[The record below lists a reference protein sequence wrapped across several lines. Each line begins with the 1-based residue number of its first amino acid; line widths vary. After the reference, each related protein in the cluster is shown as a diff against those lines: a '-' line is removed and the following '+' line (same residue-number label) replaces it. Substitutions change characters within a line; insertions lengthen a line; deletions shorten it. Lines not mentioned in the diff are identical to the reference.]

1 MSKTFNTIKT
11 KIILII
17 SKRPFVTVF
26 IAIGLLV
33 GFLLIGKSL
42 DHKNTEVKQEN
53 VVKTVS
59 VYHIGKAP
67 RLNFQAQIEK
77 EGVVTIVAQ
86 TTGVV
91 NYIYKSAGALID
103 QGTPLIALSTNY
115 QGGNT
120 ATLQKQIALKQYNTL
135 VETYQTQK
143 DIISTQREI
152 AKKSDDNSDELRTIS
167 ERTLSNLNDQLD
179 LNEEILNTLDQN
191 ITTLEQAGNTPDNQ
205 SLILQTKQLK
215 TQYLSAV
222 GQLKTSIRTT
232 EYQTDSDKNPSK
244 LSNLSK
250 KVTLM
255 QLDIQE
261 KALDLNKEIS
271 ELSLNIAKISE
282 SLMYPATPFAGRV
295 ERVFVKPGQ
304 KIDAGTQIAVISG
317 NTTKSVAVVRVPS
330 KTAGLISKIEDT
342 EFTVG
347 QNHFSLKPR
356 YVSSQATDGQLYTV
370 IYDIPQ
376 EYEANLSN
384 GEFINVSIP
393 IGYADTGSA
402 TPFIPLDAVSQTQ
415 NETTVYV
422 VNNNTVAFRNV
433 KLGNVVGRF
442 VEVNE
447 GLSDGD
453 IVILDRDIVVGDQ
466 IKFQNE

>member
-1 MSKTFNTIKT
+1 
-11 KIILII
+11 
-17 SKRPFVTVF
+17 
-26 IAIGLLV
+26 
-33 GFLLIGKSL
+33 
-42 DHKNTEVKQEN
+42 
-53 VVKTVS
+53 
-59 VYHIGKAP
+59 
-67 RLNFQAQIEK
+67 
-77 EGVVTIVAQ
+77 
-86 TTGVV
+86 
-91 NYIYKSAGALID
+91 
-103 QGTPLIALSTNY
+103 
-115 QGGNT
+115 
-120 ATLQKQIALKQYNTL
+120 
-135 VETYQTQK
+135 
-143 DIISTQREI
+143 
-152 AKKSDDNSDELRTIS
+152 
-167 ERTLSNLNDQLD
+167 
-179 LNEEILNTLDQN
+179 
-191 ITTLEQAGNTPDNQ
+191 
-205 SLILQTKQLK
+205 
-215 TQYLSAV
+215 
-222 GQLKTSIRTT
+222 
-232 EYQTDSDKNPSK
+232 
-244 LSNLSK
+244 
-250 KVTLM
+250 M